1 MSLDTIMTN
10 MLLNRKKKSVFN
22 TLMLLNSLLASLFF
36 IEFTNNKSVS
46 KYTNDKSVSEYLSL
60 TALKSVTKYMKE
72 NFVTDYTNGK
82 SLT

>member
-10 MLLNRKKKSVFN
+10 MLLNTKKKSVFN
-22 TLMLLNSLLASLFF
+22 TLMLLNSLLASLF
-36 IEFTNNKSVS
+36 IEFTNDKSVS
-46 KYTNDKSVSEYLSL
+46 KYTNEQSVSEYLSL